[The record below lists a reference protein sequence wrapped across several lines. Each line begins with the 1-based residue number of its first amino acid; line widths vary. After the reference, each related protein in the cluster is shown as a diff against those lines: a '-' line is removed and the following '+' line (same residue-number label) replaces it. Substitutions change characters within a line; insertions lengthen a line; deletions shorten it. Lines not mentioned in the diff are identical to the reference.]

1 MKSKKNLV
9 LLGMMASGKSTLGN
23 LIAKKLNKKF
33 IDIDKIIEKNLNMT
47 VAQIFEKEG
56 EEFFRKEEEK
66 VTLKYLNTTNSL
78 IALGGGSFLN
88 NKIREEVTKN
98 SVSFWLNW
106 KTSVLLNRIKNNK
119 KRPIVFNLNSNEITE
134 LIQKRSLIYSKAK
147 FKINCNK
154 LIKTEIVNK
163 IIKLYEKN

>member
-1 MKSKKNLV
+1 
-9 LLGMMASGKSTLGN
+9 MMASGKSTLGN
-23 LIAKKLNKKF
+23 LISKKLNKKF

-66 VTLKYLNTTNSL
+66 VTLKYLTITNSL

-106 KTSVLLNRIKNNK
+106 KTSILLNRIKNNK
-119 KRPIVFNLNSNEITE
+119 KRLFLGILP
-134 LIQKRSLIYSKAK
+134 
-147 FKINCNK
+147 
-154 LIKTEIVNK
+154 
-163 IIKLYEKN
+163 